1 MLAGRLP
8 RGGLSAGRRSRGRT
22 DARTFWLAVRPPRC
36 KASCPAP
43 ALLDDEVVLL
53 GAAHLDDKV
62 VLRELTSV
70 SSPFTRI
77 PPAHADDDAL
87 HAPSTRFELAS
98 GGLECHAASSHE
110 IPNSERVVGRP
121 AMISAKH

>member
-1 MLAGRLP
+1 MLARRLS
-8 RGGLSAGRRSRGRT
+8 REGLLLSAGRLSRAR
-22 DARTFWLAVRPPRC
+22 AEPRTFWPAVRPTRC

-43 ALLDDEVVLL
+43 ALLDDEVVL
-53 GAAHLDDKV
+53 
-62 VLRELTSV
+62 RELTSVSSRV

-110 IPNSERVVGRP
+110 IPNSERIVGRR
-121 AMISAKH
+121 AMVSAKH